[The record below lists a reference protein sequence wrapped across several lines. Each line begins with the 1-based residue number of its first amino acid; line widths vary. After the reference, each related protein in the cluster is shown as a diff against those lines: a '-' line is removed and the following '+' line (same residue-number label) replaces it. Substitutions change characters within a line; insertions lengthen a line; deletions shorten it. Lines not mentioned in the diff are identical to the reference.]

1 MNISSNEP
9 LFYPYINFVNKGSG
23 NGNDINKPYTKL
35 FFPDVAKYMNIKVFN
50 LMLRTNE
57 TRHVNW
63 DETCPG
69 KCRLDASVCQDKH
82 LSNSDKCRSE
92 CKELIE
98 KGRWDDVFVFES

>member
-1 MNISSNEP
+1 
-9 LFYPYINFVNKGSG
+9 
-23 NGNDINKPYTKL
+23 
-35 FFPDVAKYMNIKVFN
+35 MNIKVFN

-82 LSNSDKCRSE
+82 LSNSDKFRSE